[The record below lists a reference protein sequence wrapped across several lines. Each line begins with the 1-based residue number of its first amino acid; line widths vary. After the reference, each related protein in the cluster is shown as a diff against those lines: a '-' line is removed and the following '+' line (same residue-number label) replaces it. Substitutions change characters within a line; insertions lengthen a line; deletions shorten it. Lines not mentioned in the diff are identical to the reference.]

1 MKILAVSDRV
11 MDNLYHSDVR
21 RTYGDVDLMIG
32 CGDLPYYYLDFLASA
47 IDAPMVYVLGNHDG
61 GEQHTSD
68 GRILT
73 TVQGGRNI
81 HARTVREKGLLIAG
95 LEGSMRYRPHAPLM
109 YSEREMQQQ
118 VARLIPRLLWNKQRY
133 GRYLDIL
140 VTHSPPFGIHD
151 RKDVPH
157 TGFNVFLAFMK
168 TFRPRYLLHGHI
180 HIYRNDVPRVTQFED
195 TTIIN
200 VYPYRVID
208 CECGVESGK

>member
-11 MDNLYHSDVR
+11 MDNLYRSDVR
-21 RTYGDVDLMIG
+21 SFYRDIDLLIG
-32 CGDLPYYYLDFLASA
+32 CGDIPYYYLNFLVSA
-47 IDAPMVYVLGNHDG
+47 IDVPMVYVLGNHDG
-61 GEQHTSD
+61 GAQHTSD

-73 TVQGGRNI
+73 TVQGGQNI
-81 HARTVREKGLLIAG
+81 HARTVQEKGLLIAG

-118 VARLIPRLLWNKQRY
+118 VARLVPRLLWNKQRY

-140 VTHSPPFGIHD
+140 VTHSSPLGIHD
-151 RKDVPH
+151 RPDVPH
-157 TGFNVFLAFMK
+157 TGFNVFRSFMK

-180 HIYRNDVPRVTQFED
+180 HIYRNDVPRETKFEE
-195 TTIIN
+195 TTVIN

-208 CECGVESGK
+208 CECG